1 MMFLCANEVVQHK
14 RARQLTN
21 EALAV
26 RRFCAGTAKGAD
38 AEVDA
43 RGGITARQLA
53 AFDALLPQQ
62 VLKNSKCCGR

>member
-53 AFDALLPQQ
+53 AFDALLPQG
-62 VLKNSKCCGR
+62 CHEHDERCGR